1 MLSSLRVLGQRKIA
15 QWALA
20 YAAGAWVALQAVSLA
35 AGSYGWS
42 VQVMR
47 IGIGVALIGFLVTV
61 VLAWYHGERGE
72 QKTSTVELLI
82 LATLLAVGGA
92 VMWRSER
99 PAPLPIPSSATAST
113 ASAAPAPPPPALTL
127 GVAVLPF
134 ANLSPDPDNAFFAG
148 GVFEEVLTKLS
159 HLPALRVISRTSM
172 EKIAREQLDVREIG
186 RRLGVSHVLEGS
198 VRRVGDQVRVTVQ
211 LIEASTDNHV
221 WAEDY
226 DRKLDDV
233 FAIQTEIALAI
244 SEQLKVKIT
253 RKLQDDLSERPTQ
266 DQAAYDLY
274 LRAVENQR
282 TWHGAAGFKSMIAL
296 LEPAVAAD
304 PDFLAARVL
313 LAEAYGRL
321 YWTGEGGEAEV
332 VKARALVA
340 GIRERW
346 PDRAESTLAE
356 AQFLYNVQRDYPAAM
371 EKFRQLQ
378 AQLPN
383 DLAVA
388 QGMSSS
394 AKRLDRHE
402 EFLVA
407 SLRLQQL
414 DPESSIGYFERAFA
428 LSASGREDEAVAF
441 SERAVRKFPDEL
453 VMHEQLAQLR
463 TERARNPQ
471 PMLEFGRRF
480 AGNPDIDVGAI
491 AIARYASGDI
501 DGAVALLDG
510 TVPGNPLD
518 RAWLDAQQADLLQM
532 AGRGDQAKVVARR
545 SFAVINAAMD
555 AGHSPARGEVAS
567 WNANAAGVALLAGEP
582 AAAARWEAKARAT
595 PARSAEE
602 QKSLD
607 SAFAMVER
615 LRGRPDAA
623 WALLAPHMNQF
634 LFLND
639 AGLVAF
645 KPYYDRRYGD
655 SAAYRL
661 YVARLGA
668 VSAK

>member
-1 MLSSLRVLGQRKIA
+1 MLSSLRKLGQRKIA

-42 VQVMR
+42 AQVMR
-47 IGIGVALIGFLVTV
+47 IGIGVALIGFLVTI
-61 VLAWYHGERGE
+61 VLAWYHGERGD
-72 QKTSTVELLI
+72 QKAGTAELLI
-82 LATLLAVGGA
+82 LSTLLAVGGA

-99 PAPLPIPSSATAST
+99 PGPVAVPSNAAAST
-113 ASAAPAPPPPALTL
+113 AASLPSPAPTLTL

-159 HLPALRVISRTSM
+159 HVPALRVISRTSM

-198 VRRVGDQVRVTVQ
+198 VRRAGDQVRVTVQ
-211 LIEASTDNHV
+211 LIETGTDNHV

-233 FAIQTEIALAI
+233 FAIQSEIALAI
-244 SEQLKVKIT
+244 SEQLKVKLT
-253 RKLQDDLSERPTQ
+253 RQLQADLSERPTQ

-274 LRAVENQR
+274 LRAVDIR
-282 TWHGAAGFKSMIAL
+282 RKVIGAAGYRSMIAL
-296 LEPAVAAD
+296 LEQAVAAD
-304 PDFLAARVL
+304 PEFLAARVM

-321 YWTGEGGEAEV
+321 YWIGEGGENEV
-332 VKARALVA
+332 AKARALVA

-346 PDRAESTLAE
+346 ADRPESTLAE
-356 AQFLYNVQRDYPAAM
+356 AQFLYNVRRDYPAAM

-378 AQLPN
+378 AQLPS
-383 DLAVA
+383 DRAVVL
-388 QGMSSS
+388 GLSSS

-414 DPESSIGYFERAFA
+414 DPESSLGYFERVFA
-428 LSASGREDEAVAF
+428 LWANGREDEAIAL
-441 SERAVRKFPDEL
+441 SELAVRKFPDEL
-453 VMHEQLAQLR
+453 AMQGQLAQLR
-463 TERARNPQ
+463 TEHARNPQ

-480 AGNPDIDVGAI
+480 AGNPELDVGTV

-510 TVPGNPLD
+510 ATSAKPLD
-518 RAWLDAQQADLLQM
+518 RALLDAQQADLLQM
-532 AGRGDQAKVVARR
+532 AGRGDEARAVARR

-555 AGHSPARGEVAS
+555 EGRLPPRGEVAS
-567 WNANAAGVALLAGEP
+567 WNADAAGVALLAGES
-582 AAAARWEAKARAT
+582 AAADRWEAKARAT
-595 PARSAEE
+595 PTQSAEE
-602 QKSLD
+602 QKGLD
-607 SAFAMVER
+607 SALAMVER

-623 WALLAPHMNQF
+623 WALLAPHLNHFQ
-634 LFLND
+634 FLND
-639 AGLVAF
+639 ARLVTF
-645 KPYYDRRYGD
+645 KPYYDKRYGG
-655 SAAYRL
+655 SAAYRA

-668 VSAK
+668 GPAK